1 MIVVFFFK
9 QQTADEMRISD
20 GSSDVCSSD
29 LSGHRDHAKDKK
41 PVLAKALE
49 AAFAGDGATT
59 LGLDPETAA
68 RTGAWVPPGM
78 AYGASHDDLPP
89 ADANNVDGPDR
100 VDVDPGSASAA
111 GARSDEHTAELQSLM
126 RNSDAV
132 SS

>member
-29 LSGHRDHAKDKK
+29 LSWHRDHAKDKK

-89 ADANNVDGPDR
+89 SSEDRRVGKGSVRPCGLRWSPYHVKQTRLEEIVMNVLR
-100 VDVDPGSASAA
+100 
-111 GARSDEHTAELQSLM
+111 ET
-126 RNSDAV
+126 
-132 SS
+132 